1 MVSRIINILW
11 HLPQKEAID
20 SWPATGYYQMHLFH
34 LLQQWEWTPA
44 QSLTNKSKGAKGNIV

>member
-20 SWPATGYYQMHLFH
+20 SWPATGYYQMHLSH
-34 LLQQWEWTPA
+34 VTALGVDASPL
-44 QSLTNKSKGAKGNIV
+44 SYK